1 MKQLTHLY
9 DQLTAKERFTVAVEA
24 LARGDLGEVDRL
36 NDTCPRKQYEIG
48 DLAYHT
54 RLNELWRM
62 ALMAKHEML
71 ELSHNLTACL
81 AVIVTLE
88 GGDRED
94 SEGYERVT
102 DAYERG
108 LAALKG
114 KRAAWDDFCSEL
126 GLTGDDVLHAF
137 NLGHA
142 DDDMAGLVLSVN
154 LGDDMPVDE
163 TARQKMLQ
171 AMRGCWGS
179 MEARLA

>member
-24 LARGDLGEVDRL
+24 LARGDLGELDKL
-36 NDTCPRKQYEIG
+36 NDTCPRKRYEIG

-62 ALMAKHEML
+62 ALLAKHEML
-71 ELSHNLTACL
+71 ELSHNLTALL

-94 SEGYERVT
+94 SECYERVT

-108 LAALKG
+108 LASLKG
-114 KRAAWDDFCSEL
+114 KRAAWDDFCCEL
-126 GLTGDDVLHAF
+126 GLIGDDVLYAF
-137 NLGHA
+137 KLSHA
-142 DDDMAGLVLSVN
+142 DDDMAGLVLSVD
-154 LGDDMPVDE
+154 LGNDMPVDE
-163 TARQKMLQ
+163 TVRQKTLQ
-171 AMRGCWGS
+171 AMRGCWVLI
-179 MEARLA
+179 ERRLE